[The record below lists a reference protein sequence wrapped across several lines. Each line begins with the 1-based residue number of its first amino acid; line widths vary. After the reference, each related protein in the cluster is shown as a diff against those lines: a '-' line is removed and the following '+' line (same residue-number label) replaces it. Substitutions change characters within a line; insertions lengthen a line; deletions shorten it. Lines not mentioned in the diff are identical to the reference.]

1 MVEKVE
7 RCSDVGPVIA
17 DMLSMDKW
25 DEVEKIWPRVVSREW
40 VLRLV
45 PPLLQRW
52 LNNPVVDDKLGQ
64 KVLEELR
71 KLGVPVL
78 IAARMMKRKLEEM
91 E

>member
-1 MVEKVE
+1 MEKVE

-17 DMLSMDKW
+17 DMLSKDKW
-25 DEVEKIWPRVVSREW
+25 DEVEKIWLRGVSREG
-40 VLRLV
+40 VPRLV
-45 PPLLQRW
+45 PPSLQRG